1 MAGKDGAEKG
11 FGFFGRYIKIPAE
24 GYSMAS
30 KIELRQINRNNIYRC
45 IYESGGISR
54 QEIALKTGLSIP
66 TIIQNLSDLEGRNLI
81 TADGV
86 FQSTGGRRARVIR
99 CVLDAA
105 YGIGIDI
112 TQNHVTIVVVDLSG
126 DIVCG
131 GVREKFPY
139 QDTEHYYDTLAFK
152 LEQLLERN
160 GIDRK
165 KVLGVGISMP
175 CIVDTARNYV
185 TYGRLLGAPADIY
198 KRFASRLPYRV
209 EIFNDANSGG
219 FAETWKSEQ
228 ENMVFYLMLSNSV
241 GGAIIDRD
249 EIYLGDNFRSSEIG
263 HLKIVPDG
271 APCYC
276 GQKGCVNAYCSAQLL
291 SDRTDGN
298 LEQFFAK
305 VDEGD
310 PECVQALDTYLDY
323 LAVTVI
329 NLRMMLDCGIILGG
343 YVGAYMDRCVEKL
356 RERITKLNPY
366 ETDSAFVQPCHY
378 KTEASAVGAGL
389 PFIKKFMMEI

>member
-1 MAGKDGAEKG
+1 
-11 FGFFGRYIKIPAE
+11 
-24 GYSMAS
+24 
-30 KIELRQINRNNIYRC
+30 
-45 IYESGGISR
+45 
-54 QEIALKTGLSIP
+54 
-66 TIIQNLSDLEGRNLI
+66 
-81 TADGV
+81 
-86 FQSTGGRRARVIR
+86 
-99 CVLDAA
+99 
-105 YGIGIDI
+105 
-112 TQNHVTIVVVDLSG
+112 
-126 DIVCG
+126 
-131 GVREKFPY
+131 
-139 QDTEHYYDTLAFK
+139 
-152 LEQLLERN
+152 
-160 GIDRK
+160 
-165 KVLGVGISMP
+165 
-175 CIVDTARNYV
+175 
-185 TYGRLLGAPADIY
+185 
-198 KRFASRLPYRV
+198 V

-366 ETDSAFVQPCHY
+366 ETDSGFVQPCHY